1 MHNSARLMKGRDRC
15 LLLMHPADARE
26 RDLSDGDRVRVC
38 SRAGEVEAALRV
50 TDEMRPGVVS
60 LPHGWG
66 HDRPG
71 IRLRVAAER
80 PGASFNDVSDE
91 QETDALC
98 GTAILNGLR
107 VEVTRSAAPAKPARL
122 S

>member
-1 MHNSARLMKGRDRC
+1 MHNSPRLMKGRDRC
-15 LLLMHPADARE
+15 LLLMHPADAGE
-26 RDLSDGDRVRVC
+26 RGLLDGEHVRVR
-38 SRAGEVEAALRV
+38 SRAGEVEAALHV

-91 QETDALC
+91 RETDALC
-98 GTAILNGLR
+98 GTAVLNGLR
-107 VEVTRSAAPAKPARL
+107 VEVTRAGRPASPRA
-122 S
+122 

>member
-1 MHNSARLMKGRDRC
+1 GRDRC
-15 LLLMHPADARE
+15 LLLMHPDDARP
-26 RDLSDGDRVRVC
+26 RGLHDGERVRVR

-66 HDRPG
+66 HHRSG
-71 IRLRVAAER
+71 IRLRVAADR

-91 QETDALC
+91 RAVDALC
-98 GTAILNGLR
+98 GTAVLNGLP
-107 VEVTRSAAPAKPARL
+107 VEVERAAP
-122 S
+122 